1 VIIKDYMKLSTVFI
15 IAGMVIISLYFMV
28 EVGYYATT
36 QNVVLNKS
44 DTPYLEIP
52 KIDINQNI
60 NNKSIDYGVFHEPKS
75 SKPGYGTVVLAGHRT
90 FYSSPFLNLDKLQK
104 GDKITVSWPGIGNV
118 QYEVVKTYIVP
129 GSYQLSLEQGKTLI
143 LYTCYPLGS
152 SKQRLII
159 QAAQTK
165 ITPFRYSSAANTGD
179 QSSPIP
185 YALLLIG
192 AFLAMGL
199 TLSYLYPVKEDK
211 IFIFMATITLTL
223 FLLYGYLFPVPQ
235 DQIASQITNLS
246 NLFGD

>member
-1 VIIKDYMKLSTVFI
+1 MKLSTLFI
-15 IAGMVIISLYFMV
+15 IAGLVIISLYFMV

-36 QNVVLNKS
+36 EDVVLNQS

-52 KIDINQNI
+52 EINIDQSI
-60 NNKSIDYGVFHEPKS
+60 NNKSIDYGVFHEPQS
-75 SKPGYGTVVLAGHRT
+75 SNPGYGTVVLAGHRT

-118 QYEVVKTYIVP
+118 QYKVVKTYIVQA
-129 GSYQLSLEQGKTLI
+129 SYQLSLEQGNTLI

-165 ITPFRYSSAANTGD
+165 ITPFSYSKAAKTED

-192 AFLAMGL
+192 GFLGMGL
-199 TLSYLYPVKEDK
+199 ILSYLYPVKEDK
-211 IFIFMATITLTL
+211 IFIFMTVVTLTL
-223 FLLYGYLFPVPQ
+223 FLVYGYLFPVPQ
-235 DQIASQITNLS
+235 DQIASQISDLS
-246 NLFGD
+246 NLFGG